1 MVVLVVP
8 VFVSVFVFVLVAV
21 LAGLVVMVFV
31 AFVMMVMMI
40 FVYHGIPIFL
50 DAKLRYPACNRVA
63 IFPGNAYLAGTKT
76 DNYA

>member
-8 VFVSVFVFVLVAV
+8 VLVSVFVFVLV
-21 LAGLVVMVFV
+21 LV

-40 FVYHGIPIFL
+40 FVNHGIPIFL